1 MRAEVGLVSEGFG
14 ADGTL
19 EGLFAY
25 RKIKLH
31 ITFFLNSNEL
41 LTSVCSDVSLK
52 QPWSRKS
59 FSAMRTLATLI
70 VSSDVH

>member
-31 ITFFLNSNEL
+31 ITFFFKLKRITHQCVFGCVLEAAMVAKIVFRNED
-41 LTSVCSDVSLK
+41 TRNPDCE
-52 QPWSRKS
+52 
-59 FSAMRTLATLI
+59 F
-70 VSSDVH
+70 